1 MSCGENN
8 ETKSA
13 ISLRKTLKKKIFV
26 ASIPLHIVSGFLG
39 SGKTTF
45 LGEVLARLPEGR
57 RVGVIQNEFAPVN
70 TDRYALEESG
80 GRFAL
85 LEINNGSVFCV
96 CLLGEFMASL
106 EGFLHRHSPD
116 LLILEASG
124 FADPT
129 SLAEIFSH
137 SPLSGRVHVAVHWC
151 ILDAA
156 GYARTGKMMP
166 RVIHQLRMADIVV
179 INKADLAGEKTHLA
193 LDFARKANPF
203 ADIITTSY
211 CRVPFRERFLR
222 KPRFFPDTVE
232 ALARPE
238 VSTLVLKSTRP
249 LPEERV
255 PGFLAEWASRAYR
268 IKGFIMVTGGRLLAV
283 ECTPEQTR
291 IRPVDHSP
299 GITELIAL
307 TDRFSGKEWE
317 ESFARFRKEEP

>member
-1 MSCGENN
+1 M
-8 ETKSA
+8 
-13 ISLRKTLKKKIFV
+13 

-45 LGEVLARLPEGR
+45 LGEVLSGLPEGK

-70 TDRYALEESG
+70 TDRYTLEESG

-96 CLLGEFMASL
+96 CLLGEFISSL

-129 SLAEIFSH
+129 SLVEMFSH
-137 SPLSGRVHVAVHWC
+137 TPLSGRVHVAVHWC

-166 RVIHQLRMADIVV
+166 RVIHQLRMADIIV
-179 INKADLAGEKTHLA
+179 INKVDLAGEKRHLA
-193 LDFARKANPF
+193 MDFARNANPF
-203 ADIITTSY
+203 AEIVTTSF

-222 KPRFFPDTVE
+222 KPRFFTATED

-249 LPEERV
+249 MPVERV

-268 IKGFIMVTGGRLLAV
+268 IKGFIMVTGSKLLAV

-307 TDRFSGKEWE
+307 TDQFSGEEWE
-317 ESFARFRKEEP
+317 ESFARFRKGGPYKGENPLTESTPKSQK

>member
-1 MSCGENN
+1 M
-8 ETKSA
+8 
-13 ISLRKTLKKKIFV
+13 

-45 LGEVLARLPEGR
+45 LGEVLAGLPEGK

-124 FADPT
+124 LSDPT
-129 SLAEIFSH
+129 ALAEMFSH
-137 SPLSGRVHVAVHWC
+137 TPLSGRVHVALHWC

-166 RVIHQLRMADIVV
+166 RVVHQLRMADIIVV
-179 INKADLAGEKTHLA
+179 NKVDLAAEKTPLA
-193 LDFARKANPF
+193 IDFAQNVNPF
-203 ADIITTSY
+203 AEIVTTSF

-222 KPRFFPDTVE
+222 KPRFFPAME
-232 ALARPE
+232 GALARPE

-249 LPEERV
+249 MPEDRI

-268 IKGFIMVTGGRLLAV
+268 IKGFLMVSGDRLLAV

-307 TDRFSGKEWE
+307 TDQFSGEEWE
-317 ESFARFRKEEP
+317 ESFARFRKGVP